1 MVRRGYKYHAQVMKG
16 VQKKESQLETI
27 CRWLVSME
35 VMGWGFGWMI
45 LVVFYNLSGAV
56 ILYNG

>member
-1 MVRRGYKYHAQVMKG
+1 MKG
-16 VQKKESQLETI
+16 VQKKESQLGTI